1 MHSPIDLGSDLT
13 FHRGATFINLHMSTL
28 SQKWFGE
35 SERLVDAV
43 FSLAH
48 KLQPAI
54 IFIDEIDSF
63 LRERTAADHEVLRT
77 FPSYVSERDT
87 DHVEGDGEYE
97 GRIHDTLGWA
107 DD

>member
-1 MHSPIDLGSDLT
+1 MLAKAMAAESYLYR
-13 FHRGATFINLHMSTL
+13 FHEFLLILYRGATFINLHMSTL

-63 LRERTAADHEVLRT
+63 LRERNATDHEVNLFQRIIINLRLLET
-77 FPSYVSERDT
+77 
-87 DHVEGDGEYE
+87 
-97 GRIHDTLGWA
+97 
-107 DD
+107 

>member
-1 MHSPIDLGSDLT
+1 
-13 FHRGATFINLHMSTL
+13 MSTL

-63 LRERTAADHEVLRT
+63 LRERTATDHEVLPGLQMRILT
-77 FPSYVSERDT
+77 SGHWQHES
-87 DHVEGDGEYE
+87 G
-97 GRIHDTLGWA
+97 IHD
-107 DD
+107 

>member
-1 MHSPIDLGSDLT
+1 
-13 FHRGATFINLHMSTL
+13 MSTL
-28 SQKWFGE
+28 TQKWFGE

-63 LRERTAADHEVLRT
+63 LRERNTTDHEVRSL
-77 FPSYVSERDT
+77 
-87 DHVEGDGEYE
+87 YE
-97 GRIHDTLGWA
+97 LHD
-107 DD
+107 

>member
-1 MHSPIDLGSDLT
+1 
-13 FHRGATFINLHMSTL
+13 MSTL

-63 LRERTAADHEVLRT
+63 LRERSYSDHEVDSDMWLMLISGYRQ
-77 FPSYVSERDT
+77 
-87 DHVEGDGEYE
+87 YE
-97 GRIHDTLGWA
+97 SRIHDTMGRSYN
-107 DD
+107 

>member
-1 MHSPIDLGSDLT
+1 
-13 FHRGATFINLHMSTL
+13 MSTL

-63 LRERTAADHEVLRT
+63 LRERTATDHEVKIPR
-77 FPSYVSERDT
+77 S
-87 DHVEGDGEYE
+87 
-97 GRIHDTLGWA
+97 GRNLILGYGQHESGIHDSLGWPY
-107 DD
+107 DRG

>member
-1 MHSPIDLGSDLT
+1 
-13 FHRGATFINLHMSTL
+13 MSTL
-28 SQKWFGE
+28 SEKWFGE

-63 LRERTAADHEVLRT
+63 LRERTSADHEVRLL
-77 FPSYVSERDT
+77 S
-87 DHVEGDGEYE
+87 
-97 GRIHDTLGWA
+97 L
-107 DD
+107 

>member
-1 MHSPIDLGSDLT
+1 MSS
-13 FHRGATFINLHMSTL
+13 RGATFINLHMSTL
-28 SQKWFGE
+28 TQKWFGE

-63 LRERTAADHEVLRT
+63 LRERNTTDHEVRSLSE
-77 FPSYVSERDT
+77 SYD
-87 DHVEGDGEYE
+87 
-97 GRIHDTLGWA
+97 
-107 DD
+107 

>member
-1 MHSPIDLGSDLT
+1 
-13 FHRGATFINLHMSTL
+13 MSTL

-63 LRERTAADHEVLRT
+63 LRERTATDHEVYLIS
-77 FPSYVSERDT
+77 PSELLL
-87 DHVEGDGEYE
+87 
-97 GRIHDTLGWA
+97 TLGHWQHESGFHDA
-107 DD
+107 LGWSDNRG

>member
-1 MHSPIDLGSDLT
+1 MLAKAMAAESYLPRPLVFHHSHSSYS
-13 FHRGATFINLHMSTL
+13 GATFINLHVSTL
-28 SQKWFGE
+28 SEKWFGE

-63 LRERTAADHEVLRT
+63 LRERTAADHEVCL
-77 FPSYVSERDT
+77 PSLSLAQHSDLSR
-87 DHVEGDGEYE
+87 
-97 GRIHDTLGWA
+97 
-107 DD
+107 

>member
-1 MHSPIDLGSDLT
+1 
-13 FHRGATFINLHMSTL
+13 MSTL

-48 KLQPAI
+48 KLQPSI

-63 LRERTAADHEVLRT
+63 LRERTSSDHEVQPMKFVNDVRL
-77 FPSYVSERDT
+77 PE
-87 DHVEGDGEYE
+87 
-97 GRIHDTLGWA
+97 I
-107 DD
+107 

>member
-1 MHSPIDLGSDLT
+1 V
-13 FHRGATFINLHMSTL
+13 STL

-54 IFIDEIDSF
+54 IFVDEIDSF
-63 LRERTAADHEVLRT
+63 LRERSSSDHEVQSKSGMANLRLLA
-77 FPSYVSERDT
+77 
-87 DHVEGDGEYE
+87 
-97 GRIHDTLGWA
+97 I
-107 DD
+107 

>member
-1 MHSPIDLGSDLT
+1 
-13 FHRGATFINLHMSTL
+13 MSTL

-48 KLQPAI
+48 KLQPSI

-63 LRERTAADHEVLRT
+63 LRERTSTDHEVKSRIILNNLRLLET
-77 FPSYVSERDT
+77 
-87 DHVEGDGEYE
+87 
-97 GRIHDTLGWA
+97 
-107 DD
+107 

>member
-1 MHSPIDLGSDLT
+1 MT
-13 FHRGATFINLHMSTL
+13 WVNYYRGATFINLHMSTL

-63 LRERTAADHEVLRT
+63 LRERTATDHEVK
-77 FPSYVSERDT
+77 FPGSRQKSDT
-87 DHVEGDGEYE
+87 
-97 GRIHDTLGWA
+97 RLPAT
-107 DD
+107 

>member
-1 MHSPIDLGSDLT
+1 MLAKAMAAESSSLRNAKLIFS
-13 FHRGATFINLHMSTL
+13 GATFINLHMSTI

-63 LRERTAADHEVLRT
+63 LRERTSSDHEVLCFRYEN
-77 FPSYVSERDT
+77 SYNR
-87 DHVEGDGEYE
+87 
-97 GRIHDTLGWA
+97 
-107 DD
+107 

>member
-1 MHSPIDLGSDLT
+1 
-13 FHRGATFINLHMSTL
+13 MSTL

-63 LRERTAADHEVLRT
+63 LRERSSSDHEVQSKFGMANLRLLA
-77 FPSYVSERDT
+77 
-87 DHVEGDGEYE
+87 
-97 GRIHDTLGWA
+97 I
-107 DD
+107 

>member
-1 MHSPIDLGSDLT
+1 
-13 FHRGATFINLHMSTL
+13 MSTL

-48 KLQPAI
+48 KLQPSI

-63 LRERTAADHEVLRT
+63 LRERTSTDHEVN
-77 FPSYVSERDT
+77 P
-87 DHVEGDGEYE
+87 
-97 GRIHDTLGWA
+97 
-107 DD
+107 

>member
-1 MHSPIDLGSDLT
+1 
-13 FHRGATFINLHMSTL
+13 MSTL

-63 LRERTAADHEVLRT
+63 LRERNATDHEASP
-77 FPSYVSERDT
+77 F
-87 DHVEGDGEYE
+87 
-97 GRIHDTLGWA
+97 GRIITNFRLLEI
-107 DD
+107 

>member
-1 MHSPIDLGSDLT
+1 
-13 FHRGATFINLHMSTL
+13 MSTL

-63 LRERTAADHEVLRT
+63 LRERTATDHEVISFFLVILINMR
-77 FPSYVSERDT
+77 SLA
-87 DHVEGDGEYE
+87 
-97 GRIHDTLGWA
+97 I
-107 DD
+107 

>member
-1 MHSPIDLGSDLT
+1 MELLDVGRPCSRKRWLQNRIFTQVCVDLLIS
-13 FHRGATFINLHMSTL
+13 GATFINLHMSTL

-63 LRERTAADHEVLRT
+63 LRERNATDHEVISIR
-77 FPSYVSERDT
+77 VIDAE
-87 DHVEGDGEYE
+87 
-97 GRIHDTLGWA
+97 
-107 DD
+107 

>member
-1 MHSPIDLGSDLT
+1 MLAKAMAAESYLT
-13 FHRGATFINLHMSTL
+13 LQFRTNISGATFINLHMSTL
-28 SQKWFGE
+28 TQKWFGE

-63 LRERTAADHEVLRT
+63 LRERASTDHEVSL
-77 FPSYVSERDT
+77 S
-87 DHVEGDGEYE
+87 
-97 GRIHDTLGWA
+97 
-107 DD
+107 

>member
-1 MHSPIDLGSDLT
+1 
-13 FHRGATFINLHMSTL
+13 MSTL

-63 LRERTAADHEVLRT
+63 LRERTSSDHEVFT
-77 FPSYVSERDT
+77 VVRDIISNN
-87 DHVEGDGEYE
+87 
-97 GRIHDTLGWA
+97 R
-107 DD
+107 

>member
-1 MHSPIDLGSDLT
+1 MLAKAMAAESYIYPSLLQCLSD
-13 FHRGATFINLHMSTL
+13 RGATFINLHMSTL

-63 LRERTAADHEVLRT
+63 LRERTATDHEVVSFFLVN
-77 FPSYVSERDT
+77 SY
-87 DHVEGDGEYE
+87 
-97 GRIHDTLGWA
+97 
-107 DD
+107 

>member
-1 MHSPIDLGSDLT
+1 
-13 FHRGATFINLHMSTL
+13 MSTL

-48 KLQPAI
+48 KLQPSI

-63 LRERTAADHEVLRT
+63 LRERTSTDHEVKSRIILINLRLRET
-77 FPSYVSERDT
+77 
-87 DHVEGDGEYE
+87 
-97 GRIHDTLGWA
+97 
-107 DD
+107 

>member
-1 MHSPIDLGSDLT
+1 
-13 FHRGATFINLHMSTL
+13 MSTL

-63 LRERTAADHEVLRT
+63 LRERTATDHEVI
-77 FPSYVSERDT
+77 FPFSRKLLL
-87 DHVEGDGEYE
+87 
-97 GRIHDTLGWA
+97 TLGHWQYESRFHDSLGWS
-107 DD
+107 DDRR